1 MSPLIRS
8 GAVMWH
14 LWKPVTLL
22 LMTTCFSM
30 KSVMSWGTIFSTT
43 FESAGKI
50 DIGRSSTLNAGL
62 SSFAI
67 WGFGF
72 NGWFSKHHA
81 IYGNIVHFPQKT
93 YALNVFRPLMRS
105 GQIYKSATNLLNLL
119 NVLRLE
125 AYPSE
130 FLKLSILGV
139 FIQRAGGLVTRVFLR
154 GQCHSQNSWN
164 S

>member
-50 DIGRSSTLNAGL
+50 DIGRSWTLNAGL

-105 GQIYKSATNLLNLL
+105 WQIYKSATSVLNLL
-119 NVLRLE
+119 NVNSNSTVLYYMYWGTWNRRIRLLRVTEEQELVVSLE
-125 AYPSE
+125 HLCLE
-130 FLKLSILGV
+130 KL
-139 FIQRAGGLVTRVFLR
+139 
-154 GQCHSQNSWN
+154 N
-164 S
+164 